1 MENKNMNNTSYT
13 SRTER
18 KQFEEELKNKQL
30 EKEKEL
36 EAKRQELKNIL
47 FDDNKKNIYRNPR
60 KQEKNIQQIKNNKEK
75 QLKPKAANIVLSLTY
90 VITIALSI
98 YLIIDSS
105 NQIDQIYQIINA
117 FLLLIIVTCFL
128 ISFKK
133 SFFKNKSAPTIITS
147 IVVLGTIA
155 FNGLYMTDIIKLPTQ
170 SYLPNFESKN
180 LTKAINWT
188 EKNDI
193 KTDQNFEY
201 SDTTKKY
208 NVISQSEK
216 AETLTKNL
224 NTVDFVVSNGPDY
237 NKDVILAD
245 MSGWN
250 VDDVLDFVEKN
261 FLNNVTI
268 NFEENESVDKDTI
281 TKQSTTGTIKR
292 SDPIIF
298 TASLGKKEDLSPI
311 KLEDL
316 TDKSLLRASVYLGRN
331 GVLYELK
338 YEFSDKIEKGHVISS
353 DPKKGSTVNPDD
365 IVTLTISKGKE
376 IKVPDLK
383 NKTMAYVTKWMVE
396 NNLQI
401 NYSDKYDAEIESG
414 RVIESN
420 YKKGDI
426 IEEGTTVDVTFSK
439 GPLKMKKFDNIN
451 DFKSWADTNGI
462 KYEIKEEF
470 NSDVEKDKIIK
481 TSIEEGKTINS
492 DDTITVYVSR
502 GEAVKVPDFSGNTKL
517 EAQKACDNSG
527 LSCSF
532 TEEYS
537 SSITS
542 GKVIR
547 QSVAAGTEIS
557 KGDKITIT
565 IATSNKNTS
574 NSSKKNNSSSS
585 SSSPSN
591 TSRPS
596 GGSSSSS
603 GGSSNNNTTV
613 TNKTFSNIFIQT
625 SWLTSTTPSTNC
637 NTIKSNIQKQTSNR
651 VNITCTYDNSSEG
664 RGVGKIHEDSAYQA
678 NRSYSFTEGKTYTF
692 ILVS

>member
-36 EAKRQELKNIL
+36 EAKRQEIKNIL
-47 FDDNKKNIYRNPR
+47 FDDDKKNIYKNPR
-60 KQEKNIQQIKNNKEK
+60 KREKTVASQIENNEK
-75 QLKPKAANIVLSLTY
+75 RKKPKAANIVLSLTY
-90 VITIALSI
+90 VISI
-98 YLIIDSS
+98 ILFLYLIIDSS

-133 SFFKNKSAPTIITS
+133 SFFKNKSAPTVITS

-155 FNGLYMTDIIKLPTQ
+155 FNGLYMTDVISLPTQ
-170 SYLPNFESKN
+170 SYLPNFESEN

-188 EKNDI
+188 EENNI

-201 SDTTKKY
+201 SDTTQKY
-208 NVISQSEK
+208 SVISQSEK

-237 NKDVILAD
+237 NKEVILAD
-245 MSGWN
+245 MTGWN
-250 VDDVLDFVEKN
+250 VDDVLDFVEEN

-268 NFEENESVDKDTI
+268 NFEENDSVDKETI
-281 TKQSTTGTIKR
+281 IRQSTTGTIKR
-292 SDPIIF
+292 SDSIIF
-298 TASLGKKEDLSPI
+298 TASLGNKEDLSPI

-316 TDKSLLRASVYLGRN
+316 TSKSLLRASVYLGRN
-331 GVLYELK
+331 GIQYELK
-338 YEFSDKIEKGHVISS
+338 YEFSDEIEKGHVISS
-353 DPKKGSTVNPDD
+353 DPKKGTTVNPDEM
-365 IVTLTISKGKE
+365 VTLTISKGKE
-376 IKVPDLK
+376 IKVPNLK

-401 NYSDKYDAEIESG
+401 NYSDRYDTEIESG

-420 YKKGDI
+420 YKEGDI

-481 TSIEEGKTINS
+481 TSIEEGKTINL

-502 GEAVKVPDFSGNTKL
+502 GEAVKVPDFSGNTKS

-547 QSVAAGTEIS
+547 QSVAAGTEIA

-565 IATSNKNTS
+565 IATSNRNTS
-574 NSSKKNNSSSS
+574 SSSSKNSSSS
-585 SSSPSN
+585 SSSSSSN

-596 GGSSSSS
+596 GGNNSSS
-603 GGSSNNNTTV
+603 GGSSGGSTNTCDRNKTV
-613 TNKTFSNIFIQT
+613 TVV
-625 SWLTSTTPSTNC
+625 
-637 NTIKSNIQKQTSNR
+637 KQ
-651 VNITCTYDNSSEG
+651 SSLNG
-664 RGVGKIHEDSAYQA
+664 DSAQATLRNYQNA
-678 NRSYSFTEGKTYTF
+678 YPGIKFTYTERASQKGSPGMIHQDMPNSFTANYCDTYTL
-692 ILVS
+692 IIIK

>member
-36 EAKRQELKNIL
+36 EAKRQEIKNIL
-47 FDDNKKNIYRNPR
+47 FDDDKKNIYKNPR
-60 KQEKNIQQIKNNKEK
+60 KREKTVANQIENNEK
-75 QLKPKAANIVLSLTY
+75 RKKPRAANIVLSLTY
-90 VITIALSI
+90 VISI
-98 YLIIDSS
+98 ILFLYLIIDSS

-133 SFFKNKSAPTIITS
+133 SFFKNKSAPTVITS

-155 FNGLYMTDIIKLPTQ
+155 FNGLYMTDVISLPTQ
-170 SYLPNFESKN
+170 SYLPNFESEN

-188 EKNDI
+188 EENNI

-201 SDTTKKY
+201 SDTTQKY
-208 NVISQSEK
+208 SVISQSEK

-237 NKDVILAD
+237 NKEVILAD
-245 MSGWN
+245 MTGWN
-250 VDDVLDFVEKN
+250 VDDVLDFVEEN

-268 NFEENESVDKDTI
+268 NFEENDSVDKETI
-281 TKQSTTGTIKR
+281 IRQSTTGTIKR
-292 SDPIIF
+292 SDSIIF
-298 TASLGKKEDLSPI
+298 TASLGNKEDLSPI

-316 TDKSLLRASVYLGRN
+316 TSKSLLRASVYLGRN
-331 GVLYELK
+331 GIQYELK
-338 YEFSDKIEKGHVISS
+338 YEFSDEIEKGHVISS
-353 DPKKGSTVNPDD
+353 DPKKGTTVNPDEM
-365 IVTLTISKGKE
+365 VTLTISKGKE
-376 IKVPDLK
+376 IKVPNLK

-401 NYSDKYDAEIESG
+401 NYSDRYDTEIESG

-420 YKKGDI
+420 YKEGDI

-439 GPLKMKKFDNIN
+439 GPLKMKEFDNIN

-481 TSIEEGKTINS
+481 TSIEEGKTINL

-502 GEAVKVPDFSGNTKL
+502 GEAVKVPDFSGNTKS

-547 QSVAAGTEIS
+547 QSVAAGTEIA

-565 IATSNKNTS
+565 IATSNRNTS
-574 NSSKKNNSSSS
+574 SSSSKNSSSS
-585 SSSPSN
+585 SSSSSSN

-596 GGSSSSS
+596 GGNNSSS
-603 GGSSNNNTTV
+603 GGSSGGSTNTCDRNKTV
-613 TNKTFSNIFIQT
+613 TVV
-625 SWLTSTTPSTNC
+625 
-637 NTIKSNIQKQTSNR
+637 KQ
-651 VNITCTYDNSSEG
+651 SSLNG
-664 RGVGKIHEDSAYQA
+664 DSAQATLRNYQNA
-678 NRSYSFTEGKTYTF
+678 YPGIKFTYTERASQKGSPGMIHQDMPNSFTANYCDTYTL
-692 ILVS
+692 IIIK

>member
-36 EAKRQELKNIL
+36 EAKRQEIKNIL
-47 FDDNKKNIYRNPR
+47 FEDDKKNIYKNPR
-60 KQEKNIQQIKNNKEK
+60 KREKIAESQIKDK
-75 QLKPKAANIVLSLTY
+75 QKKQKPKAANIVLSLTY

-98 YLIIDSS
+98 YLIIDST
-105 NQIDQIYQIINA
+105 NQINQIYQIINA

-133 SFFKNKSAPTIITS
+133 SFFKNKSAPTVITS

-155 FNGLYMTDIIKLPTQ
+155 FNGLYMTDVISLPTQ
-170 SYLPNFESKN
+170 SYLPNFESEN

-188 EKNDI
+188 EENNI

-201 SDTTKKY
+201 SDTTQKY
-208 NVISQSEK
+208 SVISQSEK

-237 NKDVILAD
+237 NKEVILAD
-245 MSGWN
+245 MTGWN
-250 VDDVLDFVEKN
+250 VDDVIDFVEEN
-261 FLNNVTI
+261 FLNNITI
-268 NFEENESVDKDTI
+268 NFEENDSVDKDTI
-281 TKQSTTGTIKR
+281 IRQSTTGTIKR

-298 TASLGKKEDLSPI
+298 TASLGNKEDLSPI
-311 KLEDL
+311 ELEDS
-316 TDKSLLRASVYLGRN
+316 TGKSLLRASVYLGRN

-353 DPKKGSTVNPDD
+353 DPKKGTTVNPDEM
-365 IVTLTISKGKE
+365 VTLTISKGKE
-376 IKVPDLK
+376 IKVPNLK

-401 NYSDKYDAEIESG
+401 NYSDRYDTEIESG

-420 YKKGDI
+420 YKEGDI

-462 KYEIKEEF
+462 KYEIQEEF

-481 TSIEEGKTINS
+481 TSIEEGKTINL

-502 GEAVKVPDFSGNTKL
+502 GEAVKVPDFSGNTKS

-547 QSVAAGTEIS
+547 QSVAAGTEIA

-565 IATSNKNTS
+565 IATSNRNTS
-574 NSSKKNNSSSS
+574 SSSSKNSSSSS

-596 GGSSSSS
+596 GGNNSSS
-603 GGSSNNNTTV
+603 GGSSGGSTNTCDRNKTV
-613 TNKTFSNIFIQT
+613 TVV
-625 SWLTSTTPSTNC
+625 
-637 NTIKSNIQKQTSNR
+637 KQ
-651 VNITCTYDNSSEG
+651 SSLNG
-664 RGVGKIHEDSAYQA
+664 DSAQATLRNYQNA
-678 NRSYSFTEGKTYTF
+678 YPGIKFTYTERASQKGSPGMIHQDMPNSFTANYCDTYTL
-692 ILVS
+692 IIIK

>member
-1 MENKNMNNTSYT
+1 MNNTSYT

-18 KQFEEELKNKQL
+18 KQFEEKLKNKQL

-36 EAKRQELKNIL
+36 EAKRQEIKNIL
-47 FDDNKKNIYRNPR
+47 FDDDKKNIYKNPR
-60 KQEKNIQQIKNNKEK
+60 KREKTVANQIENNEK
-75 QLKPKAANIVLSLTY
+75 RKKPKAANIVLSLTY
-90 VITIALSI
+90 VISI
-98 YLIIDSS
+98 ILFLYLIIDST
-105 NQIDQIYQIINA
+105 NQINQIYQIINA

-133 SFFKNKSAPTIITS
+133 SFFKNKSAPTVITS

-155 FNGLYMTDIIKLPTQ
+155 FNGLYMTDVISLPTQ
-170 SYLPNFESKN
+170 SYLPNFESEN

-188 EKNDI
+188 EENNI

-201 SDTTKKY
+201 SDTTQKY
-208 NVISQSEK
+208 SVISQSEK

-237 NKDVILAD
+237 NKEVILAD
-245 MSGWN
+245 MTGWN
-250 VDDVLDFVEKN
+250 VDDVLDFVEEN

-268 NFEENESVDKDTI
+268 NFEENDSVDKETI
-281 TKQSTTGTIKR
+281 IRQSTTGTIKR
-292 SDPIIF
+292 SDSIIF
-298 TASLGKKEDLSPI
+298 TASLGNKEDLSPI

-316 TDKSLLRASVYLGRN
+316 TSKSLLRASVYLGRN
-331 GVLYELK
+331 GIQYELK
-338 YEFSDKIEKGHVISS
+338 YEFSDEIEKGHVISS
-353 DPKKGSTVNPDD
+353 DPKKGTTVNPDEM
-365 IVTLTISKGKE
+365 VTLTISKGKE
-376 IKVPDLK
+376 IKVPNLK

-401 NYSDKYDAEIESG
+401 NYSDRYDTEIESG

-420 YKKGDI
+420 YKEGDI

-481 TSIEEGKTINS
+481 TSIEEGKTINL

-502 GEAVKVPDFSGNTKL
+502 GEAVKVPDFSGNTKS

-547 QSVAAGTEIS
+547 QSVAAGTEIA
-557 KGDKITIT
+557 KDDKITIT
-565 IATSNKNTS
+565 IATSNRNTS
-574 NSSKKNNSSSS
+574 SSSSKNNSSSS
-585 SSSPSN
+585 SSSSSN

-596 GGSSSSS
+596 GGNNSSS
-603 GGSSNNNTTV
+603 GGSSGGSTNTCDRNKTV
-613 TNKTFSNIFIQT
+613 TVV
-625 SWLTSTTPSTNC
+625 
-637 NTIKSNIQKQTSNR
+637 KQ
-651 VNITCTYDNSSEG
+651 SSLNG
-664 RGVGKIHEDSAYQA
+664 DSAQATLRNYQNA
-678 NRSYSFTEGKTYTF
+678 YPGIKFTYTERASQKGSPGMIHQDMPNSFTANYCDTYTL
-692 ILVS
+692 IIIK

>member
-18 KQFEEELKNKQL
+18 KQFEEKLKNKQL

-36 EAKRQELKNIL
+36 EAKRQEIKNIL
-47 FDDNKKNIYRNPR
+47 FDDDKKNIYKNPR
-60 KQEKNIQQIKNNKEK
+60 KREKTVANQIENNEK
-75 QLKPKAANIVLSLTY
+75 RKKPKAANIVLSLTY
-90 VITIALSI
+90 VISI
-98 YLIIDSS
+98 ILFLYLIIDST
-105 NQIDQIYQIINA
+105 NQINQIYQIINA

-133 SFFKNKSAPTIITS
+133 SFFKNKSAPTVITS

-155 FNGLYMTDIIKLPTQ
+155 FNGLYMTDVISLPTQ
-170 SYLPNFESKN
+170 SYLPNFESEN

-188 EKNDI
+188 EENNI

-201 SDTTKKY
+201 SDTTQKY
-208 NVISQSEK
+208 SVISQSEK

-237 NKDVILAD
+237 NKEVILAD
-245 MSGWN
+245 MTGWN
-250 VDDVLDFVEKN
+250 VDDVLDFVEEN

-268 NFEENESVDKDTI
+268 NFEENDSVDKETI
-281 TKQSTTGTIKR
+281 IRQSTTGTIKR
-292 SDPIIF
+292 SDSIIF
-298 TASLGKKEDLSPI
+298 TASLGNKEDLSPI

-316 TDKSLLRASVYLGRN
+316 TSKSLLRASVYLGRN
-331 GVLYELK
+331 GIQYELK
-338 YEFSDKIEKGHVISS
+338 YEFSDEIEKGHVISS
-353 DPKKGSTVNPDD
+353 DPKKGTTVNPDEM
-365 IVTLTISKGKE
+365 VTLTISKGKE
-376 IKVPDLK
+376 IKVPNLK

-401 NYSDKYDAEIESG
+401 NYSDRYDTEIESG

-420 YKKGDI
+420 YKEGDI

-481 TSIEEGKTINS
+481 TSIEEGKTINL

-502 GEAVKVPDFSGNTKL
+502 GEAVKVPDFSGNTKS

-547 QSVAAGTEIS
+547 QSVAAGTEIA
-557 KGDKITIT
+557 KDDKITIT
-565 IATSNKNTS
+565 IATSNRNTS
-574 NSSKKNNSSSS
+574 SSSSKNNSSSS
-585 SSSPSN
+585 SSSSSN

-596 GGSSSSS
+596 GGNNSSS
-603 GGSSNNNTTV
+603 GGSSGGSTNTCDRNKTV
-613 TNKTFSNIFIQT
+613 TVV
-625 SWLTSTTPSTNC
+625 
-637 NTIKSNIQKQTSNR
+637 KQ
-651 VNITCTYDNSSEG
+651 SSLNG
-664 RGVGKIHEDSAYQA
+664 DSAQATLRNYQNA
-678 NRSYSFTEGKTYTF
+678 YPGIKFTYTERASQKGSPGMIHQDMPNSFTANYCDTYTL
-692 ILVS
+692 IIIK

>member
-36 EAKRQELKNIL
+36 EAKRQEIKNIL
-47 FDDNKKNIYRNPR
+47 FDDDKKNIYKNPR
-60 KQEKNIQQIKNNKEK
+60 KREKTVANQIENNEK
-75 QLKPKAANIVLSLTY
+75 RKKPKAANIVLSLTY
-90 VITIALSI
+90 VISI
-98 YLIIDSS
+98 ILFLYLIIDSS

-133 SFFKNKSAPTIITS
+133 SFFKNKSAPTVITS

-155 FNGLYMTDIIKLPTQ
+155 FNGLYMTDVISLPTQ
-170 SYLPNFESKN
+170 SYLPNFESEN

-188 EKNDI
+188 EENNI

-201 SDTTKKY
+201 SDTTQKY
-208 NVISQSEK
+208 SVISQSEK

-237 NKDVILAD
+237 NKEVILAD
-245 MSGWN
+245 MTGWN
-250 VDDVLDFVEKN
+250 VDDVLDFVEEN

-268 NFEENESVDKDTI
+268 NFEENDSVDKETI
-281 TKQSTTGTIKR
+281 IRQSTTGTIKR
-292 SDPIIF
+292 SDSIIF
-298 TASLGKKEDLSPI
+298 TASLGNKEDLSPI

-316 TDKSLLRASVYLGRN
+316 TSKSLLRASVYLGRN
-331 GVLYELK
+331 GIQYELK
-338 YEFSDKIEKGHVISS
+338 YEFSDEIEKGHVISS
-353 DPKKGSTVNPDD
+353 DPKKGTTVNPDE

-376 IKVPDLK
+376 IKVPNLK

-401 NYSDKYDAEIESG
+401 NYSDRYDTEIESG
-414 RVIESN
+414 RVIDSN
-420 YKKGDI
+420 YKEGDI

-481 TSIEEGKTINS
+481 TSIEEGKTINL

-502 GEAVKVPDFSGNTKL
+502 GEAVKVPDFSGNTKS

-547 QSVAAGTEIS
+547 QSVAAGTEIA
-557 KGDKITIT
+557 KDDKITIT
-565 IATSNKNTS
+565 IATSNRNTS
-574 NSSKKNNSSSS
+574 SSSSKNNSSSS
-585 SSSPSN
+585 SSSSSN

-596 GGSSSSS
+596 GGNNSSS
-603 GGSSNNNTTV
+603 GGSSGGSTNTCDRNKTV
-613 TNKTFSNIFIQT
+613 TVV
-625 SWLTSTTPSTNC
+625 
-637 NTIKSNIQKQTSNR
+637 KQ
-651 VNITCTYDNSSEG
+651 SSLNG
-664 RGVGKIHEDSAYQA
+664 DSAQATLRNYQNA
-678 NRSYSFTEGKTYTF
+678 YPGIKFTYTERASQKGSPGMIHQDMPNSFTANYCDTYTL
-692 ILVS
+692 IIIK

>member
-36 EAKRQELKNIL
+36 EAKRQEIKNIL
-47 FDDNKKNIYRNPR
+47 FDDDKKNIYKNPR
-60 KQEKNIQQIKNNKEK
+60 KREKTVANQIENNEK
-75 QLKPKAANIVLSLTY
+75 RKKPRAANIVLSLTY
-90 VITIALSI
+90 VISIILFI

-133 SFFKNKSAPTIITS
+133 SFFKNKSAPTVITS

-155 FNGLYMTDIIKLPTQ
+155 FNGLYMTDVISLPTQ
-170 SYLPNFESKN
+170 SYLPNFESEN

-188 EKNDI
+188 EENNI

-201 SDTTKKY
+201 SDTTQKY
-208 NVISQSEK
+208 SVISQSEK

-237 NKDVILAD
+237 NKEVILAD
-245 MSGWN
+245 MTGWN
-250 VDDVLDFVEKN
+250 VDDVLDFVEEN

-268 NFEENESVDKDTI
+268 NFEENDSVDKETI
-281 TKQSTTGTIKR
+281 IRQSTTGTIKR
-292 SDPIIF
+292 SDSIIF
-298 TASLGKKEDLSPI
+298 TASLGNKEDLSPI

-316 TDKSLLRASVYLGRN
+316 TSKSLLRASVYLGRN
-331 GVLYELK
+331 GIQYELK

-353 DPKKGSTVNPDD
+353 DPKKGTTVNPDEM
-365 IVTLTISKGKE
+365 VTLTISKGKE
-376 IKVPDLK
+376 IKVPNLK

-401 NYSDKYDAEIESG
+401 NYSDRYDTEIESG

-420 YKKGDI
+420 YKEGDI

-481 TSIEEGKTINS
+481 TSIEEGKTINL

-502 GEAVKVPDFSGNTKL
+502 GEAVKVPDFSGNTKS

-547 QSVAAGTEIS
+547 QSVAAGTEIA
-557 KGDKITIT
+557 KDDKITIT
-565 IATSNKNTS
+565 IATSNRNTS
-574 NSSKKNNSSSS
+574 SSSSKNNSSSS
-585 SSSPSN
+585 SSSSSN

-596 GGSSSSS
+596 GGNNSSSS
-603 GGSSNNNTTV
+603 GSSGGSTNTCDRNKTV
-613 TNKTFSNIFIQT
+613 TVV
-625 SWLTSTTPSTNC
+625 
-637 NTIKSNIQKQTSNR
+637 KQ
-651 VNITCTYDNSSEG
+651 SSLNG
-664 RGVGKIHEDSAYQA
+664 DSAQATLRNYQNA
-678 NRSYSFTEGKTYTF
+678 YPGIKFTYTERASQKGSPGMIHQDMPNSFTANYCDTYTL
-692 ILVS
+692 IIIK

>member
-36 EAKRQELKNIL
+36 EAKRQEIKNIL
-47 FDDNKKNIYRNPR
+47 FDDDKKNIYKNPR
-60 KQEKNIQQIKNNKEK
+60 KREKTVANQIENNEK
-75 QLKPKAANIVLSLTY
+75 RKKPKAANIVLSLTY
-90 VITIALSI
+90 VISI
-98 YLIIDSS
+98 ILFLYLIIDSS

-133 SFFKNKSAPTIITS
+133 SFFKNKSAPTVITS

-155 FNGLYMTDIIKLPTQ
+155 FNGLYMTDVISLPTQ
-170 SYLPNFESKN
+170 SYLPNFESEN

-188 EKNDI
+188 EENNI

-201 SDTTKKY
+201 SDTTQKY
-208 NVISQSEK
+208 SVISQSEK

-237 NKDVILAD
+237 NKEVILAD
-245 MSGWN
+245 MTGWN
-250 VDDVLDFVEKN
+250 VDDVLDFVEEN

-268 NFEENESVDKDTI
+268 NFEENDSVDKETI
-281 TKQSTTGTIKR
+281 IRQSTTGTIKR
-292 SDPIIF
+292 SDSIIF
-298 TASLGKKEDLSPI
+298 TASLGNKEDLSPI

-316 TDKSLLRASVYLGRN
+316 TSKSLLRASVYLGRN
-331 GVLYELK
+331 GIQYELK
-338 YEFSDKIEKGHVISS
+338 YEFSDEIEKGHVISS
-353 DPKKGSTVNPDD
+353 DPKKGTTVNPDE

-376 IKVPDLK
+376 IKVPNLK

-401 NYSDKYDAEIESG
+401 NYSDRYDTEIESG

-420 YKKGDI
+420 YKEGDI

-481 TSIEEGKTINS
+481 TSIEEGKTINL

-502 GEAVKVPDFSGNTKL
+502 GEAVKVPDFSGNTKS

-547 QSVAAGTEIS
+547 QSVAAGTEIA
-557 KGDKITIT
+557 KDDKITIT
-565 IATSNKNTS
+565 IATSNRNTS
-574 NSSKKNNSSSS
+574 SSSSKNNSSSS
-585 SSSPSN
+585 SSSSSN

-596 GGSSSSS
+596 GGNNSSS
-603 GGSSNNNTTV
+603 GGSSGGSTNTCDRNKTV
-613 TNKTFSNIFIQT
+613 TVV
-625 SWLTSTTPSTNC
+625 
-637 NTIKSNIQKQTSNR
+637 KQ
-651 VNITCTYDNSSEG
+651 SSLNG
-664 RGVGKIHEDSAYQA
+664 DSAQATLRNYQNA
-678 NRSYSFTEGKTYTF
+678 YPGIKFTYTERASQKGSPGMIHQDMPNSFTANYCDTYTL
-692 ILVS
+692 IIIK

>member
-36 EAKRQELKNIL
+36 EAKRQEIKNIL
-47 FDDNKKNIYRNPR
+47 FDDDKKNIYKNPR
-60 KQEKNIQQIKNNKEK
+60 KREKTVANQIENNEK
-75 QLKPKAANIVLSLTY
+75 RKKPRAANIVLSLTY
-90 VITIALSI
+90 VISIILFI

-133 SFFKNKSAPTIITS
+133 SFFKNKSAPTVITS

-155 FNGLYMTDIIKLPTQ
+155 FNGLYMTDVISLPTQ
-170 SYLPNFESKN
+170 SYLPNFESEN

-188 EKNDI
+188 EENNI

-201 SDTTKKY
+201 SDTTQKY
-208 NVISQSEK
+208 SVISQSEK

-237 NKDVILAD
+237 NKEVILAD
-245 MSGWN
+245 MTGWN
-250 VDDVLDFVEKN
+250 VDDVLDFVEEN

-268 NFEENESVDKDTI
+268 NFEENDSVDKETI
-281 TKQSTTGTIKR
+281 IRQSTTGTIKR
-292 SDPIIF
+292 SDSIIF
-298 TASLGKKEDLSPI
+298 TASLGNKEDLSPI

-316 TDKSLLRASVYLGRN
+316 TSKSLLRASVYLGRN
-331 GVLYELK
+331 GIQYELK

-353 DPKKGSTVNPDD
+353 DPKKGTTVNPDEM
-365 IVTLTISKGKE
+365 VTLTISKGKE
-376 IKVPDLK
+376 IKVPNLK

-401 NYSDKYDAEIESG
+401 NYSDRYDTEIESG
-414 RVIESN
+414 RVIDSN
-420 YKKGDI
+420 YKEGDI

-439 GPLKMKKFDNIN
+439 GPLKMKKFDN
-451 DFKSWADTNGI
+451 FKSWADTNGI

-481 TSIEEGKTINS
+481 TSIEEGKTINL

-502 GEAVKVPDFSGNTKL
+502 GEAVKVPDFSGNTKS

-547 QSVAAGTEIS
+547 QSVAAGTEIA

-565 IATSNKNTS
+565 IATSNRNTS
-574 NSSKKNNSSSS
+574 SSSSKNNSSSS
-585 SSSPSN
+585 SSSSSN

-596 GGSSSSS
+596 GGNNSSSS
-603 GGSSNNNTTV
+603 GSSGGSTNTCDRNKTV
-613 TNKTFSNIFIQT
+613 TVV
-625 SWLTSTTPSTNC
+625 
-637 NTIKSNIQKQTSNR
+637 KQ
-651 VNITCTYDNSSEG
+651 SSLNG
-664 RGVGKIHEDSAYQA
+664 DSAQATLRNYQNA
-678 NRSYSFTEGKTYTF
+678 YPGIKFTYTERASQKGSPGMIHQDMPNSFTANYCDTYTL
-692 ILVS
+692 IIIK

>member
-36 EAKRQELKNIL
+36 EAKRQEIKNIL
-47 FDDNKKNIYRNPR
+47 FDDDKKNIYKNPR
-60 KQEKNIQQIKNNKEK
+60 KREKTVANQIENNEK
-75 QLKPKAANIVLSLTY
+75 RKKPKAANIVLSLTY
-90 VITIALSI
+90 VISI
-98 YLIIDSS
+98 ILFLYLIIDST
-105 NQIDQIYQIINA
+105 NQINQIYQIINA

-133 SFFKNKSAPTIITS
+133 SFFKNKSAPTVITS

-155 FNGLYMTDIIKLPTQ
+155 FNGLYMTDVISLPTQ
-170 SYLPNFESKN
+170 SYLPNFESEN

-188 EKNDI
+188 EENNI

-201 SDTTKKY
+201 SDTTQKY
-208 NVISQSEK
+208 SVISQSEK

-237 NKDVILAD
+237 NKEVILAD
-245 MSGWN
+245 MTSWN
-250 VDDVLDFVEKN
+250 VDDVLDFVEEN
-261 FLNNVTI
+261 FLNNITI
-268 NFEENESVDKDTI
+268 NFEENDSVDKDTI
-281 TKQSTTGTIKR
+281 IRQSTTGTIKR

-298 TASLGKKEDLSPI
+298 TASLGNKEELSPI
-311 KLEDL
+311 ELEDL
-316 TDKSLLRASVYLGRN
+316 TSKSLLRASVYLGRN

-353 DPKKGSTVNPDD
+353 DPKKGTTVNPDEM
-365 IVTLTISKGKE
+365 VTLTISKGKE
-376 IKVPDLK
+376 IKVPNLK

-401 NYSDKYDAEIESG
+401 NYSDRYDTEIESG

-420 YKKGDI
+420 YKEGDI

-481 TSIEEGKTINS
+481 TSIEEGKTINL

-502 GEAVKVPDFSGNTKL
+502 GEAVKVPDFSGNTKS

-547 QSVAAGTEIS
+547 QSVAAGTEIA
-557 KGDKITIT
+557 KDDKITIT
-565 IATSNKNTS
+565 IATSNRNTS
-574 NSSKKNNSSSS
+574 SSSSKNNSSSS
-585 SSSPSN
+585 SSSSSN

-596 GGSSSSS
+596 GGNNSSS
-603 GGSSNNNTTV
+603 GGSSGGSTNTCDRNKTV
-613 TNKTFSNIFIQT
+613 TVV
-625 SWLTSTTPSTNC
+625 
-637 NTIKSNIQKQTSNR
+637 KQ
-651 VNITCTYDNSSEG
+651 SSLNG
-664 RGVGKIHEDSAYQA
+664 DSAQATLRNYQNA
-678 NRSYSFTEGKTYTF
+678 YPGIKFTYTERASQKGSPGMIHQDMPNSFTANYCDTYTL
-692 ILVS
+692 IIIK

>member
-1 MENKNMNNTSYT
+1 M
-13 SRTER
+13 
-18 KQFEEELKNKQL
+18 
-30 EKEKEL
+30 
-36 EAKRQELKNIL
+36 
-47 FDDNKKNIYRNPR
+47 
-60 KQEKNIQQIKNNKEK
+60 
-75 QLKPKAANIVLSLTY
+75 
-90 VITIALSI
+90 
-98 YLIIDSS
+98 
-105 NQIDQIYQIINA
+105 
-117 FLLLIIVTCFL
+117 TCFL

-133 SFFKNKSAPTIITS
+133 SFFKDKSAPTVATS
-147 IVVLGTIA
+147 LIVICAIA
-155 FNGLYMTDIIKLPTQ
+155 FNSLYLTNIISLPKQ
-170 SYLPNFESKN
+170 NYLPNFESKN

-188 EKNDI
+188 EENDI

-224 NTVDFVVSNGPDY
+224 KSVDFVVSNGPDY
-237 NKDVILAD
+237 NKEIILAD

-250 VDDVLDFVEKN
+250 VDDVLNFVEKN

-268 NFEENESVDKDTI
+268 NFEENDSVDKDTI
-281 TKQSTTGTIKR
+281 IKQSTTGTIKR
-292 SDPIIF
+292 NDPIIF
-298 TASLGKKEDLSPI
+298 TASLGNKEDLSPI

-331 GVLYELK
+331 GIQYELK

-353 DPKKGSTVNPDD
+353 DPKKGNTVKPDD
-365 IVTLTISKGKE
+365 MITLTISKGKE
-376 IKVPDLK
+376 IKVPELK

-401 NYSDKYDAEIESG
+401 NYSDKYDTKIESG

-426 IEEGTTVDVTFSK
+426 IEEGTTVDITFSK

-481 TSIEEGKTINS
+481 TSIEEGKTINL
-492 DDTITVYVSR
+492 DDTITIYVSR
-502 GEAVKVPDFSGNTKL
+502 GEAVKVPDFSGNTKS

-532 TEEYS
+532 AEEYS

-547 QSVAAGTEIS
+547 QSVAAGTEIA

-565 IATSNKNTS
+565 IATNKKISNTS
-574 NSSKKNNSSSS
+574 SKNHSSSS
-585 SSSPSN
+585 SSSSSN

-596 GGSSSSS
+596 GGSSSSNGNSSS
-603 GGSSNNNTTV
+603 GNTNTCDRSKTV
-613 TNKTFSNIFIQT
+613 TVV
-625 SWLTSTTPSTNC
+625 
-637 NTIKSNIQKQTSNR
+637 KQ
-651 VNITCTYDNSSEG
+651 SSLNG
-664 RGVGKIHEDSAYQA
+664 DSAQATLKNYQNA
-678 NRSYSFTEGKTYTF
+678 YPGIKFTYTERASQKGSPGMIHQDMPNSFTANYCDTYTL
-692 ILVS
+692 IIIK

>member
-36 EAKRQELKNIL
+36 EAKRQELKSVL
-47 FDDNKKNIYRNPR
+47 FDEGKKNVYKNPR
-60 KQEKNIQQIKNNKEK
+60 KQKDLTVRQTKDNKQTK
-75 QLKPKAANIVLSLTY
+75 AKPKAANMFLSLTY

-98 YLIIDSS
+98 YLIIDST
-105 NQIDQIYQIINA
+105 NQINQIYQIINA

-133 SFFKNKSAPTIITS
+133 SFFKNKSAPTVITS

-155 FNGLYMTDIIKLPTQ
+155 FNGLYMTDVISLPTQ
-170 SYLPNFESKN
+170 SYLPNFESEN

-188 EKNDI
+188 EENNI

-201 SDTTKKY
+201 SDTTQKY
-208 NVISQSEK
+208 SVISQSEK

-237 NKDVILAD
+237 NKEVILAD
-245 MSGWN
+245 MTGWN
-250 VDDVLDFVEKN
+250 VDDVLDFVEEN
-261 FLNNVTI
+261 FLNNITI
-268 NFEENESVDKDTI
+268 NFEENDSVDKDTI
-281 TKQSTTGTIKR
+281 IRQSTTGTIKR

-298 TASLGKKEDLSPI
+298 TASLGNKEDLSPI
-311 KLEDL
+311 ELEDS
-316 TDKSLLRASVYLGRN
+316 TGKSLLRASVYLGRN

-353 DPKKGSTVNPDD
+353 DPKKGTTVNPDEM
-365 IVTLTISKGKE
+365 VTLTISKGKE
-376 IKVPDLK
+376 IQVPNLK

-401 NYSDKYDAEIESG
+401 NYSDRYDTEIESG

-420 YKKGDI
+420 YKEGDI

-481 TSIEEGKTINS
+481 TSIEEGKTINL

-502 GEAVKVPDFSGNTKL
+502 GEAVKVPDFSGNTKS

-547 QSVAAGTEIS
+547 QSVAAGTEIA

-565 IATSNKNTS
+565 IASSNKNTS
-574 NSSKKNNSSSS
+574 NSSKKNNSSSAS
-585 SSSPSN
+585 SSSSN

-603 GGSSNNNTTV
+603 GGSSNNGT
-613 TNKTFSNIFIQT
+613 
-625 SWLTSTTPSTNC
+625 TTPICKNYTFNLGTGNTGAQTKQIIIGSNPNLNFKWDPVSACSNGNKEPGTVC
-637 NTIKSNIQKQTSNR
+637 SSSVSDGASVSSCTTIKITY
-651 VNITCTYDNSSEG
+651 VN
-664 RGVGKIHEDSAYQA
+664 
-678 NRSYSFTEGKTYTF
+678 
-692 ILVS
+692 

>member
-36 EAKRQELKNIL
+36 EAKRQELKNVL
-47 FDDNKKNIYRNPR
+47 FDDGKKNIYKNPR
-60 KQEKNIQQIKNNKEK
+60 KRKKITNNQKTNKEIK
-75 QLKPKAANIVLSLTY
+75 KKPKTANIFLSLTY
-90 VITIALSI
+90 VITIFLFL

-105 NQIDQIYQIINA
+105 NQINQIYQIINA
-117 FLLLIIVTCFL
+117 LFLIAFMTCFL

-133 SFFKNKSAPTIITS
+133 SFFKDKSAPTVATS
-147 IVVLGTIA
+147 LIVICAIA
-155 FNGLYMTDIIKLPTQ
+155 FNSLYLTNIISLPKQ
-170 SYLPNFESKN
+170 NYLPNFESKN

-188 EKNDI
+188 EENDI

-224 NTVDFVVSNGPDY
+224 KSVDFVVSNGPDY
-237 NKDVILAD
+237 NKEIILAD

-250 VDDVLDFVEKN
+250 VDDVLNFVEKN

-268 NFEENESVDKDTI
+268 NFEENDSVDKDTI
-281 TKQSTTGTIKR
+281 IKQSTTGTIKR
-292 SDPIIF
+292 NDPIIF
-298 TASLGKKEDLSPI
+298 TASLGNKEDLSPI

-331 GVLYELK
+331 GIQYKLK

-353 DPKKGSTVNPDD
+353 EPKKGNTVKPDD
-365 IVTLTISKGKE
+365 MITLTISKGKE
-376 IKVPDLK
+376 IKVPELK

-401 NYSDKYDAEIESG
+401 NYSDKYDTKIESG

-426 IEEGTTVDVTFSK
+426 IEEGTTVDITFSK

-481 TSIEEGKTINS
+481 TSIEEGKTINL
-492 DDTITVYVSR
+492 DDTITIYVSR
-502 GEAVKVPDFSGNTKL
+502 GEAVKVPDFSGNTKS

-547 QSVAAGTEIS
+547 QSVAAGTEIA

-565 IATSNKNTS
+565 IATNKKTSNTS
-574 NSSKKNNSSSS
+574 SKNHSSSS
-585 SSSPSN
+585 SSSSSN

-596 GGSSSSS
+596 GGSSSSNGNSSS
-603 GGSSNNNTTV
+603 GNTNTCDRSKTV
-613 TNKTFSNIFIQT
+613 TVV
-625 SWLTSTTPSTNC
+625 
-637 NTIKSNIQKQTSNR
+637 KQ
-651 VNITCTYDNSSEG
+651 SSLNG
-664 RGVGKIHEDSAYQA
+664 DSAQATLKNYQNA
-678 NRSYSFTEGKTYTF
+678 YPGIKFTYTERASQKGSPGMIHQDMPNSFTANYCDTYTL
-692 ILVS
+692 IIIK

>member
-1 MENKNMNNTSYT
+1 MENKDFNNTSYT

-18 KQFEEELKNKQL
+18 KQFEEKLKNKQL

-36 EAKRQELKNIL
+36 EEKRQELKNIL
-47 FDDNKKNIYRNPR
+47 FDDGKKNIYKNPR
-60 KQEKNIQQIKNNKEK
+60 KKENMNTQQTRNNKEINK
-75 QLKPKAANIVLSLTY
+75 KPKAANIFLSLTY
-90 VITIALSI
+90 VITIAVSI

-133 SFFKNKSAPTIITS
+133 SFFKNKSAPTVLTS

-155 FNGLYMTDIIKLPTQ
+155 FNGLYMTGVINLPKQ

-188 EKNDI
+188 EENNI

-208 NVISQSEK
+208 SVISQSK
-216 AETLTKNL
+216 KPETLTKEIKN
-224 NTVDFVVSNGPDY
+224 VDFVVSNGPDY
-237 NKDVILAD
+237 SKEVILAD
-245 MSGWN
+245 MTGWN
-250 VDDVLDFVEKN
+250 IDDVLNFIEKN
-261 FLNNVTI
+261 FLSNVSI
-268 NFEENESVDKDTI
+268 NFEENSSVDKNTI
-281 TKQSTTGTIKR
+281 IKQSKTGTIKR

-298 TASLGKKEDLSPI
+298 TASLGNKEDLSPI
-311 KLEDL
+311 KLKDL
-316 TDKSLLRASVYLGRN
+316 TGESLLRASVYLGQN

-353 DPKKGSTVNPDD
+353 EPKKGTTVNQDD
-365 IVTLTISKGKE
+365 MVTLTISKGKE

-401 NYSDKYDAEIESG
+401 NYSDKYDTEIKSG

-420 YKKGDI
+420 YKEGDI
-426 IEEGTTVDVTFSK
+426 IEEGTTVDVIFSK
-439 GPLKMKKFDNIN
+439 GPLKMKQFDNIN

-470 NSDVEKDKIIK
+470 NNDVEKDKIIK
-481 TSIEEGKTINS
+481 TSIEEGKTINLN
-492 DDTITVYVSR
+492 DTITIYVSK
-502 GEAVKVPDFSGNTKL
+502 GIAVKVPDFSGNTKS
-517 EAQKACDNSG
+517 EVQKECDNLG

-542 GKVIR
+542 GKVIK

-574 NSSKKNNSSSS
+574 STSNKTTSSTSSKRPSSGNTSN
-585 SSSPSN
+585 N

-596 GGSSSSS
+596 GGSSSNS
-603 GGSSNNNTTV
+603 TTTQKCETTELNIAPSWV
-613 TNKTFSNIFIQT
+613 KIGDPDATCSNI
-625 SWLTSTTPSTNC
+625 
-637 NTIKSNIQKQTSNR
+637 KSKYDKF
-651 VNITCTYDNSSEG
+651 ITCDIQPANNGTSGQILNMSELQGITVNSCNK
-664 RGVGKIHEDSAYQA
+664 VVVKI
-678 NRSYSFTEGKTYTF
+678 KK
-692 ILVS
+692 